1 MPTLPTW
8 LYQLIGLCVVGCL
21 AFAAKWW
28 TSMDTP
34 DGLAKLRTTSPRL
47 AAVVSIV
54 DGLGINVPQ
63 VLGGLLVLFKGKWPA
78 RLIMPVVGVTTLAMT
93 MIGCSLFG
101 SPSSPG
107 WTYADEACVVAISI
121 AGGSPAEAAGVCGST
136 ESVAQQIV
144 AWFQASKGDAGP
156 APAPTPAAVEAL
168 AKYRAA
174 KASHAVDAG
183 GQ

>member
-8 LYQLIGLCVVGCL
+8 LPASLVMLSAVIGALYVMLSAIATFATAFWPQSTTAHYL
-21 AFAAKWW
+21 AAAVL
-28 TSMDTP
+28 D
-34 DGLAKLRTTSPRL
+34 LAKIRSML
-47 AAVVSIV
+47 AGFLPGSVAKV
-54 DGLGINVPQ
+54 
-63 VLGGLLVLFKGKWPA
+63 A
-78 RLIMPVVGVTTLAMT
+78 AVTTLAMT

-101 SPSSPG
+101 TPSSPG
-107 WTYADEACVVAISI
+107 WTYVDEACVVAISI
-121 AGGSPAEAAGVCGST
+121 AGGSPADAAGVCGST

-156 APAPTPAAVEAL
+156 APAPSPAAVEAL

-174 KASHAVDAG
+174 KAAHTIDAG

>member
-1 MPTLPTW
+1 MIKSVAPVSLAVLTL
-8 LYQLIGLCVVGCL
+8 V
-21 AFAAKWW
+21 
-28 TSMDTP
+28 
-34 DGLAKLRTTSPRL
+34 
-47 AAVVSIV
+47 
-54 DGLGINVPQ
+54 
-63 VLGGLLVLFKGKWPA
+63 
-78 RLIMPVVGVTTLAMT
+78 
-93 MIGCSLFG
+93 GCSLFG

-156 APAPTPAAVEAL
+156 APAPSPAAVEAL

-174 KASHAVDAG
+174 KAAHTSDAG